1 MRHYSFANVL
11 LYTKE
16 LAFYKPYKPSYNS
29 LSPHYYCYSS
39 SSNLAGL

>member
-29 LSPHYYCYSS
+29 LSPPHYCCCYYYC
-39 SSNLAGL
+39 